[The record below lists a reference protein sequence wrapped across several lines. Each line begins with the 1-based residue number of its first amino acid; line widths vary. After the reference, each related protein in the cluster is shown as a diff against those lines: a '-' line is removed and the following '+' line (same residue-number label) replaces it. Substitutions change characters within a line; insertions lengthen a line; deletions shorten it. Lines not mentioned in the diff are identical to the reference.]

1 MPHWR
6 RNLAVVWAAQFVSIM
21 GFSLAL
27 PFIPY
32 YIQELGVKDPT
43 AVKFWAAV
51 AASSS
56 AFSFAVMAPIW
67 GMLADRYGRKPMM
80 LRANLTAALVVGL
93 MAFVPNVRVLVLLRF
108 IQGALTGTVTASTTL
123 VAGNTPEHRQGTAL
137 GALSAAVFSGATIGI
152 GCGGLAADMI
162 GYRQTFLIAGGL
174 LLAAS
179 LLIWVGV
186 REQFVRPAPIPP
198 TPLSR
203 RLFRLPVIGAGA
215 PVFVLLGLA
224 AVARRFDGPF
234 FPLLV
239 QQLNGGIWGA
249 ARGTGGIGAA
259 AGVGAMLAAVVLG
272 RLSDRVSPR
281 VVAGLS
287 AAGAGLFMFVT
298 GLAVSLVMLLP
309 IRFLTVFFAAGLDP
323 VLNAWLSRATP
334 AERRGVIFGWS
345 VTVKSSGWMVAPLLS
360 GSLAVHYGLQSIFFV
375 GPVIYL
381 GLLLAL
387 HLLRRRLPGGLVPA
401 GAPTTTE

>member
-6 RNLAVVWAAQFVSIM
+6 RNLAVVWTAQFVSIM

-27 PFIPY
+27 PFVPY
-32 YIQELGVKDPT
+32 YIQELGVTDPK
-43 AVKFWAAV
+43 AVKFWAAL

-56 AFSFAVMAPIW
+56 AFSFALTAPFW

-80 LRANLTAALVVGL
+80 LRANLAAALVVGL

-152 GCGGLAADMI
+152 GCGGLAADLI
-162 GYRQTFLIAGGL
+162 GYRQTFLIAACL

-179 LLIWVGV
+179 LIIWLGV
-186 REQFVRPAPIPP
+186 REQFVRPAPAPALLP
-198 TPLSR
+198 R
-203 RLFRLPVIGAGA
+203 KLFRLPVIGAGA
-215 PVFVLLGLA
+215 PIFVLLGIA
-224 AVARRFDGPF
+224 AMARRFDGPF

-239 QQLNGGIWGA
+239 QQLNGGIQGA
-249 ARGTGGIGAA
+249 AKWTGGIGAA
-259 AGVGAMLAAVVLG
+259 AGAGAMLAAVVLG
-272 RLSDRVSPR
+272 RLSDRLPAR
-281 VVAGLS
+281 AVAGLS
-287 AAGAGLFMFVT
+287 ATGAGLFMFLT
-298 GLAVSLVMLLP
+298 GLVTSLVMLLP
-309 IRFLTVFFAAGLDP
+309 VRFLTVFFAAGLDP

-334 AERRGVIFGWS
+334 AERRGVVFGWS

-360 GSLAVHYGLQSIFFV
+360 GLLAVHYGLQSIFFV
-375 GPVIYL
+375 GPVSYL
-381 GLLLAL
+381 ALLVAL
-387 HLLRRRLPGGLVPA
+387 HLLRRRLPGKSVP
-401 GAPTTTE
+401 GDLRQ